1 MQTPVRILIADDH
14 PVVRAGIRSLLEHHP
29 HLHVIAEATTGE
41 EAVLKAQE
49 WRPDV
54 AVLDIRMPGISGIE
68 ACRQIISTIE
78 GCRVIVL
85 TTYAED
91 ELLFAAIRA
100 GASGYVLKRI
110 GDNDLVRAVERVS
123 RGENILDPALTAT
136 VFAEMRK
143 VDDAHRTA
151 AFSELTPQELAV
163 LSLVARGL
171 TNRQIAV
178 KLYLGEGTVRNYVSS
193 VLAKIGVS
201 NRAEAAA
208 YAVKNNIDEIMP
220 SAPRMD
226 DSFNHK
232 PDRVLH
238 TQISSDSTTE

>member
-1 MQTPVRILIADDH
+1 MSTFVRILIADDH
-14 PVVRAGIRSLLEHHP
+14 SVVRAGLRALLEHHNQFR
-29 HLHVIAEATTGE
+29 VVAEASTGE
-41 EAVLKAQE
+41 EAVIKAQE
-49 WRPDV
+49 YRPDV

-68 ACRQIISTIE
+68 ACRQIVATVE
-78 GCRVIVL
+78 DCRVVML

-110 GDNDLVRAVERVS
+110 GDNDLVRAVDQVS

-143 VDDAHRTA
+143 ADQSQRAA
-151 AFSELTPQELAV
+151 AFSELTSQELAV
-163 LSLVARGL
+163 LSLVAHGL

-178 KLYLGEGTVRNYVSS
+178 KLFLGEGTVRNYVSS
-193 VLAKIGVS
+193 VLSKIGVS

-208 YAVKNNIDEIMP
+208 YAVKHSIDEIIP
-220 SAPRMD
+220 PPAD
-226 DSFNHK
+226 LN
-232 PDRVLH
+232 
-238 TQISSDSTTE
+238 Q

>member
-1 MQTPVRILIADDH
+1 MPTVKILIADDH
-14 PVVRAGIRSLLEHHP
+14 SVVRAGLRALIEHHDGFR
-29 HLHVIAEATTGE
+29 VIAEASTGE
-41 EAVLKAQE
+41 EAIQKAQDY
-49 WRPDV
+49 RPDI

-68 ACRQIISTIE
+68 ACRQITTTVDS
-78 GCRVIVL
+78 CRVIML

-110 GDNDLVRAVERVS
+110 SDNELIHAIERVS
-123 RGENILDPALTAT
+123 QSESILDPALTAT

-143 VDDAHRTA
+143 ADQSQRAA
-151 AFSELTPQELAV
+151 AFHDLTPQELAV
-163 LSLVARGL
+163 LSLVAHGL

-178 KLYLGEGTVRNYVSS
+178 KMYLGEGTVRNYVSS

-208 YAVKNNIDEIMP
+208 YAVKHNIDELVP
-220 SAPRMD
+220 PPKD
-226 DSFNHK
+226 D
-232 PDRVLH
+232 
-238 TQISSDSTTE
+238 E

>member
-1 MQTPVRILIADDH
+1 MPSSVRILIADDH
-14 PVVRAGIRSLLEHHP
+14 SVVRAGLRALLEHHDQFQ
-29 HLHVIAEATTGE
+29 VIAEASTGE
-41 EAVLKAQE
+41 EAVVKARE

-68 ACRQIISTIE
+68 ACRQIVAEVE
-78 GCRVIVL
+78 GCRVIML

-110 GDNDLVRAVERVS
+110 GDNDLVQAVERIS

-136 VFAEMRK
+136 VFSEMRK
-143 VDDAHRTA
+143 ADQNQRAA
-151 AFSELTPQELAV
+151 AFNDLTGQELAV
-163 LSLVARGL
+163 LSLVAHGM

-208 YAVKNNIDEIMP
+208 YAVKHNIDEILPPP
-220 SAPRMD
+220 SD
-226 DSFNHK
+226 
-232 PDRVLH
+232 
-238 TQISSDSTTE
+238 SSDA

>member
-1 MQTPVRILIADDH
+1 MSNPVRILIADDH
-14 PVVRAGIRSLLEHHP
+14 SVVRAGLRALLEHHE
-29 HLHVIAEATTGE
+29 HFHVVAEASTGE
-41 EAVLKAQE
+41 EAIRKAQE
-49 WRPDV
+49 WHPDV

-68 ACRQIISTIE
+68 ACRQIVSNVS
-78 GCRVIVL
+78 GCRVIML

-110 GDNDLVRAVERVS
+110 GDNDLVQAIERIS

-136 VFAEMRK
+136 VFSEMRK
-143 VDDAHRTA
+143 ADQTQRAA

-163 LSLVARGL
+163 LSLVAHGM

-178 KLYLGEGTVRNYVSS
+178 KLFLGEGTVRNYVSS
-193 VLAKIGVS
+193 VLAKIGVA

-208 YAVKNNIDEIMP
+208 FAVKHNIDEILPPP
-220 SAPRMD
+220 S
-226 DSFNHK
+226 N
-232 PDRVLH
+232 V
-238 TQISSDSTTE
+238 EE

>member
-1 MQTPVRILIADDH
+1 MSTPVRILIADDH
-14 PVVRAGIRSLLEHHP
+14 SVVRAGLRALLEHHDQF
-29 HLHVIAEATTGE
+29 HVIAEASTGE
-41 EAVLKAQE
+41 EAILKARE
-49 WRPDV
+49 YRPDV
-54 AVLDIRMPGISGIE
+54 AILDIRMPGISGIE
-68 ACRQIISTIE
+68 ACRQIVSTVE

-110 GDNDLVRAVERVS
+110 GDNDLVQAVEHVS

-136 VFAEMRK
+136 LFAEMRK
-143 VDDAHRTA
+143 SDQNQRAA
-151 AFSELTPQELAV
+151 AFNELTSQELAV
-163 LSLVARGL
+163 LALIAHGL

-193 VLAKIGVS
+193 VLAKIDVS

-208 YAVKNNIDEIMP
+208 YAVKHNIDEIVP
-220 SAPRMD
+220 PLD
-226 DSFNHK
+226 
-232 PDRVLH
+232 P
-238 TQISSDSTTE
+238 QP

>member
-1 MQTPVRILIADDH
+1 MSTSVRILIADDH
-14 PVVRAGIRSLLEHHP
+14 SVVRAGLRALLEHNKQFY
-29 HLHVIAEATTGE
+29 VVGEAATGE
-41 EAVLKAQE
+41 EAVQKARE
-49 WRPDV
+49 LRPDV

-68 ACRQIISTIE
+68 ACRQIIAAVE

-110 GDNDLVRAVERVS
+110 GDNDLVHAVERVS

-143 VDDAHRTA
+143 ADQSQRAA
-151 AFSELTPQELAV
+151 AFSELTPQELSV
-163 LSLVARGL
+163 LSLVAHGL

-208 YAVKNNIDEIMP
+208 YAVTHHIDEIIPPP
-220 SAPRMD
+220 SD
-226 DSFNHK
+226 
-232 PDRVLH
+232 
-238 TQISSDSTTE
+238 